1 MSADPTWRV
10 VVEVETQSHSGQRRV
25 RLELPRGDVDLSDLH
40 ALARSTAK
48 AGNVLTEETT
58 AVDVRVRFPGA

>member
-10 VVEVETQSHSGQRRV
+10 VVEVETQSPSGQRFL

-40 ALARSTAK
+40 ALARGTAV
-48 AGNVLTEETT
+48 AGNVLTEETD
-58 AVDVRVRFPGA
+58 AVDVRVSFPSG